1 MTQQN
6 KQPKEYRGRYQIDVR
21 KALELF
27 NAGKTKTEIAL
38 HFPGSNADAVK
49 YAIRRAV
56 KAGLTKAR
64 HGHYQPPQPVPPMA
78 ALWQE
83 L

>member
-6 KQPKEYRGRYQIDVR
+6 KQPKQYRGRYHIDVQ

-27 NAGKTKTEIAL
+27 NTGKTAPEIAL

-56 KAGLTKAR
+56 RSGLGTAR
-64 HGHYQPPQPVPPMA
+64 HGLYHPPQPVPPMA